1 MATSRAELAELI
13 ERVAPVTLSTE
24 RLRPVPEPLRPLFPM
39 GGLQPGW
46 TVGFDGDG
54 ASSLA
59 AVLAASVM
67 EPDGWAAMVGV
78 GGFNLAAAS
87 ELGLPLD
94 RVVVV
99 EPPGAER
106 WGAVTS
112 TLIDAVDVVVVA
124 PDRPVTR
131 RDARRLVARARE
143 RDGLVSQLGPP
154 RSWPQAVDVGL
165 RVVGGGWEGLGRG
178 HGLLRQRRMRI
189 ETVGR
194 RSAARPRS
202 VEVLLPGPSGR
213 LEVAGAE
220 IHEFPR
226 GGRVAAPTA

>member
-1 MATSRAELAELI
+1 MTLA
-13 ERVAPVTLSTE
+13 VE

-54 ASSLA
+54 ASSLVA
-59 AVLAASVM
+59 ALVAEVM
-67 EPDGWAAMVGV
+67 GADGWVALVGV

-87 ELGLPLD
+87 ELGVPLD

-106 WGAVTS
+106 WGVVTS
-112 TLIDAVDVVVVA
+112 TLIDAVDVVVVS

-143 RDGLVSQLGPP
+143 RDGLVFQLGDQ

-165 RVVGGGWEGLGRG
+165 RVSAGAWEGLERG
-178 HGLLRQRRMRI
+178 HGLLRQRRVRV
-189 ETVGR
+189 EAAGR
-194 RSAARPRS
+194 RSASRARS

-213 LEVAGAE
+213 LEAAGAD
-220 IHEFPR
+220 IREFAPR
-226 GGRVAAPTA
+226 RVRRRSPVEA